1 MLLCL
6 MLTGLLAEHPLP
18 QGHTLRPFPWPV
30 VSGLPMFSCDFTME
44 YLFKINNSAQGTC
57 LPFTLT

>member
-44 YLFKINNSAQGTC
+44 YLFKINNSFQS
-57 LPFTLT
+57 